1 MTRARAD
8 AAHRNL
14 VEADRLLRRAHSKIT
29 VAMDAYPD
37 DTGKALSFG
46 VALGKLSEAQQ
57 WVKGIDVSARS
68 WVEERS

>member
-1 MTRARAD
+1 MSRDRAD
-8 AAHRNL
+8 AAHRLL
-14 VEADRLLRRAHSKIT
+14 VEADRLMTRAHGKI
-29 VAMDAYPD
+29 AAAADAYPD